1 MCGIIGFHGFDH
13 CLMQEALAQIIHR
26 GPDDQGVFTDGPVA
40 LGMRRLSIIDL
51 AGSKQPIFNEDG
63 SLAIVFNGEIYNY
76 QDLRRSL
83 LARGHVL
90 RTDGDTET
98 IVHLY
103 EEYGPACVHLL
114 RGMFAF
120 AIWDRKQQALFVA
133 RDRLGEKPLY
143 YHWDG
148 RRLAFASEIKAL
160 RLCPDVGRTIDAV
173 ALDHFLACGY
183 VPGPRTMYGD
193 VSKLQPGHTL
203 LLKDGRLRIDR
214 YWAPVVED

>member
-1 MCGIIGFHGFDH
+1 MCGIVGFHGFERG
-13 CLMQEALAQIIHR
+13 LMRESLAQIRHR
-26 GPDDQGVFTDGPVA
+26 GPDDQGVFTDGPVT

-51 AGSKQPIFNEDG
+51 VGSKQPIFNEDG

-83 LARGHVL
+83 LARGHVFH
-90 RTDGDTET
+90 TDGDTET

-120 AIWDRKQQALFVA
+120 AIWDRTQQALFVA
-133 RDRLGEKPLY
+133 RDRLGKKPLY

-148 RRLAFASEIKAL
+148 RHLAFASEIKAL
-160 RLCPDVGRTIDAV
+160 RLCPSIGREIDPV
-173 ALDHFLACGY
+173 ALDHFLACRY
-183 VPGPRTMYGD
+183 VPGPRTMYRD
-193 VSKLQPGHTL
+193 IAKLQPGHTL
-203 LLKDGRLRIDR
+203 LLR
-214 YWAPVVED
+214 